1 LGGDHCKRDQRL
13 GVIALYRQAR
23 QIEMRHFVAP
33 IAPRYVGK
41 IRHMNSSLLSIQT
54 GHAQLQ
60 RLITLRAMAVLAQCA
75 MLALVHYL
83 LKMELP
89 WLPMLVCIAV
99 LATCN
104 LLSWMRLRA
113 NHPVSNME
121 LFAQLCVDVS
131 ALSVLLYYAGGSTN
145 PFVSL
150 YLLPLVIA
158 AATLPQRYTWAM
170 ALVTTACYTV
180 LMKYYQPLPSAP
192 ASDEEHDMAAMVG
205 HDHAAMDHSMMHSMP
220 QDDAFNMHVIG
231 MWLGFVISA
240 AVVAYFVVQMAS
252 AVRKRDEKLAK
263 VREETLRNERIVA
276 LGMQAAGAAHEMGTP
291 LSTLSVVIGELQ
303 RETDALPEWRESLI
317 LLDGQVRAC
326 KRILDKLLAN
336 AQDAAPATPQ
346 SLEQFFLATLDE
358 WQLLRPAVHY
368 SYLASGPQPA
378 PQLRIDLSLRAALL
392 NLLNNAADVSPE
404 KIDIQVRWDANEF
417 TLEIQD
423 HGRGLTPEAAANA
436 GSAFFTTKEE
446 GRGLGLFLANATIE
460 QLGGKVRLFNR
471 EGGGATTEVV
481 LPLKGKQL

>member
-1 LGGDHCKRDQRL
+1 
-13 GVIALYRQAR
+13 
-23 QIEMRHFVAP
+23 MW
-33 IAPRYVGK
+33 RYIGK
-41 IRHMNSSLLSIQT
+41 ICGMNSSLLATQT

-60 RLITLRAMAVLAQCA
+60 RLIALRAIAVFAQCA
-75 MLALVHYL
+75 TLALVHYFL
-83 LKMELP
+83 EMELP
-89 WLPMLVCIAV
+89 WLPMLVCIGA
-99 LATCN
+99 LSTFN
-104 LLSWMRLRA
+104 LFSWLRLRG
-113 NHPVSNME
+113 NYPVSNME
-121 LFAQLCVDVS
+121 LFAQLCIDVS
-131 ALSVLLYYAGGSTN
+131 ALSGLLYYAGGSTN

-158 AATLPQRYTWAM
+158 AATLPQRYTWVM
-170 ALVTTACYTV
+170 AIFTTACYTV
-180 LMKYYQPLPSAP
+180 LMKYYRPLPGPHAQ
-192 ASDEEHDMAAMVG
+192 EETDGMAEMAG
-205 HDHAAMDHSMMHSMP
+205 HEHMHMQHALP
-220 QDDAFNMHVIG
+220 PDDAFNMHVIG

-252 AVRKRDEKLAK
+252 AVRKRDEKLAR

-291 LSTLSVVIGELQ
+291 LATLSVVIGELQ
-303 RETDALPEWRESLI
+303 HETDALPEWRESLA

-336 AQDAAPATPQ
+336 AQDSAPAAPQ
-346 SLEQFFLATLDE
+346 SLEQFFIATLDE

-368 SYLASGPQPA
+368 RYRSSGAQPA

-392 NLLNNAADVSPE
+392 NLLNNAADVSPSE
-404 KIDIQVRWDANEF
+404 IDIHAHWDTEYF

-481 LPLKGKQL
+481 LPLKREPA